1 MSFVGDLITGQSQKK
16 IANANAALYERDA
29 LIKRQQAE
37 QGFKVYEKF
46 DLPQIYALETKSVG
60 DIRTGYAIRGV
71 TEEGTGYRVLM
82 DNALNFARDRDMLEY
97 NALVKKEQ
105 LENAAVMKEAEARV
119 ERYRGRVA
127 ETISYFRA
135 GSSLLGDIRTG
146 QQIYK
151 GMG

>member
-16 IANANAALYERDA
+16 IANANAALLERDA
-29 LIKRQQAE
+29 VVTRQRAE
-37 QGFKVYEKF
+37 QGYKVYEKF

-127 ETISYFRA
+127 ETISYFKA
-135 GSSLLGDIRTG
+135 GSSLLGDIETG
-146 QQIYK
+146 QKVKK
-151 GMG
+151 GFG

>member
-135 GSSLLGDIRTG
+135 GSSLLGDVRTG

>member
-16 IANANAALYERDA
+16 IANANASLMERDA
-29 LIKRQQAE
+29 IVLEQRAQQ
-37 QGFKVYEKF
+37 GYKVYEKF
-46 DLPQIYALETKSVG
+46 DLPQIYSLETKSVG

-71 TEEGTGYRVLM
+71 TEEGTGLRVFM

-105 LENAAVMKEAEARV
+105 LENAAVMKEAEART

-127 ETISYFRA
+127 ETVSYFKA
-135 GSSLLGDIRTG
+135 GASLLGNYQSATK
-146 QQIYK
+146 K
-151 GMG
+151 G

>member
-16 IANANAALYERDA
+16 IANANAALLERDA
-29 LIKRQQAE
+29 IVTRQRAE
-37 QGFKVYEKF
+37 QGYKVYEKF

-82 DNALNFARDRDMLEY
+82 DNALNFERDRDMLEY

-127 ETISYFRA
+127 ETISYFKA
-135 GSSLLGDIRTG
+135 GSSLLGDVRTG

-151 GMG
+151 G

>member
-16 IANANAALYERDA
+16 IANANAALLERDA
-29 LIKRQQAE
+29 IVTRQRAE
-37 QGFKVYEKF
+37 QGYKVYEKF

-82 DNALNFARDRDMLEY
+82 DNALNFERDRDMLEY

-105 LENAAVMKEAEARV
+105 GENAAVMKEAEARV

-127 ETISYFRA
+127 ETISYFKA
-135 GSSLLGDIRTG
+135 GSSLLGDVRTG

-151 GMG
+151 G

>member
-1 MSFVGDLITGQSQKK
+1 MSWVGDLVTGSSQNK
-16 IANANAALYERDA
+16 IAKANAALMERDA
-29 LIKRQQAE
+29 VVLEQRAQQ
-37 QGFKVYEKF
+37 GYKVYEKF

-127 ETISYFRA
+127 ETISYFKA
-135 GSSLLGDIRTG
+135 GSSLLGDVRTG

>member
-16 IANANAALYERDA
+16 IANANAALLERDA
-29 LIKRQQAE
+29 VVIRQRAE
-37 QGFKVYEKF
+37 QGYKVYEKF

>member
-16 IANANAALYERDA
+16 IANANAALLERDA
-29 LIKRQQAE
+29 IVTRQRAE
-37 QGFKVYEKF
+37 QGYKVYEKF

-82 DNALNFARDRDMLEY
+82 DNALNFERDRDMLKY

-105 LENAAVMKEAEARV
+105 LENEAVMKRAEARV
-119 ERYRGRVA
+119 ERYRGQVA
-127 ETISYFRA
+127 ETVSYFKA
-135 GSSLLGDIRTG
+135 GASLLGNYQKAT
-146 QQIYK
+146 K
-151 GMG
+151 

>member
-29 LIKRQQAE
+29 LIKEQQAQ
-37 QGFKVYEKF
+37 QGYKVYEKF

-71 TEEGTGYRVLM
+71 AEEGTGYRVLM
-82 DNALNFARDRDMLEY
+82 DNALNFERDRDMLEY

-105 LENAAVMKEAEARV
+105 LLNEAVMKRAEARV
-119 ERYRGRVA
+119 ERYRGQVA
-127 ETISYFRA
+127 ETISYFKA
-135 GSSLLGDIRTG
+135 GSSLLGDVSTA
-146 QQIYK
+146 QKVFK
-151 GMG
+151 G

>member
-16 IANANAALYERDA
+16 IANANAALLERDA
-29 LIKRQQAE
+29 IVTRQRAE
-37 QGFKVYEKF
+37 QGYKVYEKF

-82 DNALNFARDRDMLEY
+82 DNALNFERDRDMLKY

-105 LENAAVMKEAEARV
+105 LENEAVMRRAEARV
-119 ERYRGRVA
+119 ERYRGQVA
-127 ETISYFRA
+127 QTVSYFKA
-135 GSSLLGDIRTG
+135 GESLLGNYQKAT
-146 QQIYK
+146 K
-151 GMG
+151 

>member
-16 IANANAALYERDA
+16 IANANAALLERDA
-29 LIKRQQAE
+29 VVTRQRAE
-37 QGFKVYEKF
+37 QGYKVYEKF

-71 TEEGTGYRVLM
+71 TEEGTGLRVFM

-105 LENAAVMKEAEARV
+105 LENAAVMKRAEARV
-119 ERYRGRVA
+119 ERYRGQVA
-127 ETISYFRA
+127 ETVSYFKA
-135 GSSLLGDIRTG
+135 GASLLGNYQSATKTG
-146 QQIYK
+146 
-151 GMG
+151 

>member
-16 IANANAALYERDA
+16 IANANAALLERDA
-29 LIKRQQAE
+29 IVTRQRAE
-37 QGFKVYEKF
+37 QGYKVYEKF

-82 DNALNFARDRDMLEY
+82 DNALNFERDRDMLEY

-105 LENAAVMKEAEARV
+105 LENEAVMKRAEARV
-119 ERYRGRVA
+119 ERYRGQVS
-127 ETISYFRA
+127 ETVS
-135 GSSLLGDIRTG
+135 
-146 QQIYK
+146 
-151 GMG
+151 

>member
-16 IANANAALYERDA
+16 IANANAALLERDA
-29 LIKRQQAE
+29 IVTRQRAE
-37 QGFKVYEKF
+37 QGYKVYEKF

-105 LENAAVMKEAEARV
+105 GENEAVMKEAEARV

-127 ETISYFRA
+127 ETISYFKA
-135 GSSLLGDIRTG
+135 GSSLLGDVRTG

>member
-16 IANANAALYERDA
+16 IANANAALLERDA
-29 LIKRQQAE
+29 VIKEQQAQ
-37 QGFKVYEKF
+37 QGYKVYEKF

-105 LENAAVMKEAEARV
+105 LENEAVMKRAEARV
-119 ERYRGRVA
+119 ERYRGQVA
-127 ETISYFRA
+127 ETVSYFKA
-135 GSSLLGDIRTG
+135 GASLLGNYQKAT
-146 QQIYK
+146 K
-151 GMG
+151 

>member
-16 IANANAALYERDA
+16 IANANAALLERDA
-29 LIKRQQAE
+29 IVTRQRAE
-37 QGFKVYEKF
+37 QGYKVYEKF

-127 ETISYFRA
+127 ETISYFKA
-135 GSSLLGDIRTG
+135 GSSLLGDVRTG

-151 GMG
+151 G

>member
-1 MSFVGDLITGQSQKK
+1 MSWVGDLVTGSSQNK
-16 IANANAALYERDA
+16 IAKANAALMERDA
-29 LIKRQQAE
+29 VVLEQRAQQ
-37 QGFKVYEKF
+37 GYKVYEKF

-105 LENAAVMKEAEARV
+105 LENQAVMKRAEARV
-119 ERYRGRVA
+119 ERYRGQVA
-127 ETISYFRA
+127 QTVSYFKA
-135 GSSLLGDIRTG
+135 GQSLLGNYEKATKTG
-146 QQIYK
+146 
-151 GMG
+151 

>member
-16 IANANAALYERDA
+16 IANANAALLERDA
-29 LIKRQQAE
+29 LVIRQRAE
-37 QGFKVYEKF
+37 QGYKVYEKF

-82 DNALNFARDRDMLEY
+82 DNALNFERDRDMLEY

-105 LENAAVMKEAEARV
+105 GENAAVMKEAEARV

-135 GSSLLGDIRTG
+135 GSSLLGDVRTG

-151 GMG
+151 G

>member
-29 LIKRQQAE
+29 LIKEQQAQ
-37 QGFKVYEKF
+37 QGYKVYEKF

-135 GSSLLGDIRTG
+135 GSSLLGDVRTG

>member
-16 IANANAALYERDA
+16 IANANAALLERDA
-29 LIKRQQAE
+29 IVTRQRAE
-37 QGFKVYEKF
+37 QGYKVYEKF

-105 LENAAVMKEAEARV
+105 LENEAVMKRAEARV
-119 ERYRGRVA
+119 ERYRGQVA
-127 ETISYFRA
+127 ETVSYFKA
-135 GSSLLGDIRTG
+135 GASLLGNYMQAT
-146 QQIYK
+146 K
-151 GMG
+151 K

>member
-16 IANANAALYERDA
+16 IANANAALLERDA
-29 LIKRQQAE
+29 VITRQRAE
-37 QGFKVYEKF
+37 QGYKVYEKF

-82 DNALNFARDRDMLEY
+82 DNALNFERDRDMLKY

-105 LENAAVMKEAEARV
+105 GDNEAVMKEAEARV

-127 ETISYFRA
+127 ETVSYFKA
-135 GSSLLGDIRTG
+135 GASLLGNYMQAT
-146 QQIYK
+146 K
-151 GMG
+151 K

>member
-16 IANANAALYERDA
+16 IANANAALLERDA
-29 LIKRQQAE
+29 IVTRQRAE
-37 QGFKVYEKF
+37 QGYKVYEKF

-82 DNALNFARDRDMLEY
+82 DNALNFERDRDMLKY

-105 LENAAVMKEAEARV
+105 LENEAVMKRAEARV
-119 ERYRGRVA
+119 ERYRGQVA
-127 ETISYFRA
+127 QTVSYFKA
-135 GSSLLGDIRTG
+135 GESLLGNYQKAT
-146 QQIYK
+146 K
-151 GMG
+151 

>member
-29 LIKRQQAE
+29 LIKEQQAQ
-37 QGFKVYEKF
+37 QGYKVYEKF

-82 DNALNFARDRDMLEY
+82 DNALNFERDRDMLKY

-105 LENAAVMKEAEARV
+105 LENEAVMKRAEARV
-119 ERYRGRVA
+119 ERYRGQVA
-127 ETISYFRA
+127 ETVSYFKA
-135 GSSLLGDIRTG
+135 GASLLGNYMQAT
-146 QQIYK
+146 K
-151 GMG
+151 K